1 LAGNDKQIMYAY
13 LVALVGV
20 VLAAVTTAY
29 NAVRSYMFSQTLR
42 SRPSFNPGNFTGN
55 QFGNFTRVRQ
65 FGNVNPYGGIVG
77 SVMLVAVVIAII
89 GIVWLGLCLR
99 KSKPPSP

>member
-1 LAGNDKQIMYAY
+1 MYAY

-29 NAVRSYMFSQTLR
+29 NAVRSYLISQMLR
-42 SRPSFNPGNFTGN
+42 SRPFNPGNFTGN
-55 QFGNFTRVRQ
+55 GGGNFVRVRQ
-65 FGNVNPYGGIVG
+65 FGMINPYGGIVG
-77 SVMLVAVVIAII
+77 SVMTLAVVIAII
-89 GIVWLGLCLR
+89 GVVWLGLCLR

>member
-1 LAGNDKQIMYAY
+1 MVGNDKQTMYAY

-29 NAVRSYMFSQTLR
+29 NAVRSYMFSQMLR
-42 SRPSFNPGNFTGN
+42 SRPFNPGNFTGN
-55 QFGNFTRVRQ
+55 GGGTFTRVRQ
-65 FGNVNPYGGIVG
+65 FGMVNPYGGIVG

-89 GIVWLGLCLR
+89 GVVWLGLCLR

>member
-1 LAGNDKQIMYAY
+1 MYAY

-29 NAVRSYMFSQTLR
+29 NAFRSYMFSQMR
-42 SRPSFNPGNFTGN
+42 RPSFNPGNFTGN

-65 FGNVNPYGGIVG
+65 FGNPNPYGGIVG
-77 SVMLVAVVIAII
+77 SVMILAVVIAII
-89 GIVWLGLCLR
+89 GVVWLGLCLR
-99 KSKPPSP
+99 KSKPKSP

>member
-1 LAGNDKQIMYAY
+1 MYAY

-29 NAVRSYMFSQTLR
+29 NAVRSYMFSQMFR
-42 SRPSFNPGNFTGN
+42 SRPPFNPGNFTGN
-55 QFGNFTRVRQ
+55 QFGNFTRVLQ